1 MPEKV
6 SLFGAWAVYWIRYH
20 LHLPLFHRLPL
31 AKVMAM
37 EDPAWYLSRQMHK
50 TKEKELPAEA

>member
-20 LHLPLFHRLPL
+20 LHLPLFRRLPL
-31 AKVMAM
+31 TQVMAM
-37 EDPAWYLSRQMHK
+37 ENPAWYLSRHPENHAK
-50 TKEKELPAEA
+50 PAQSLS